1 MVVKNID
8 YFSAFCYYL
17 LMDKELAKTLEMA
30 GFHEKETKVYLAFL
44 ELGKGTV
51 YHAAKLTDLKRPII
65 YVIAEKLAEKG
76 YLMRFP
82 EKKITIYQ
90 AVDPSVIFRKMQ
102 DNTRIFF
109 EMLPIFETFSNKP
122 IEKPKIAYTD
132 TREGVLNIYEKLNNF
147 PDQFYISSNVRI
159 EEKFPGIIN
168 SWTKNYKR
176 NRRKIKGQIIVP
188 DNLEERALAK
198 KFKEIGQ
205 EIRFSNAIRNIRMDF
220 AICGNMLAI
229 TSLGK
234 SVFAVTIESE
244 DILLSLKPIFETIW
258 KSAKK

>member
-1 MVVKNID
+1 
-8 YFSAFCYYL
+8 
-17 LMDKELAKTLEMA
+17 MDKELIKTLGLA
-30 GFHEKETKVYLAFL
+30 GFNDKETQVYLAFL

-51 YHAAKLTDLKRPII
+51 YHASKLMNLKRPII
-65 YVIAEKLAEKG
+65 YVIAEKLTEKG

-90 AVDPSVIFRKMQ
+90 AVDPSVIFRKLQ
-102 DNTRIFF
+102 DNARIFF
-109 EMLPIFETFSNKP
+109 EMLPIFETLSNKTA
-122 IEKPKIAYTD
+122 EKPKIAYTN
-132 TREGVLNIYEKLNNF
+132 TQEGVLNIYEKLNNF

-176 NRRKIKGQIIVP
+176 NRRKIKGRIIVP
-188 DNLEERALAK
+188 DNPEERILAE

-205 EIRFSNAIRNIRMDF
+205 EIRFSDIIRNIRMDF
-220 AICGNMLAI
+220 ATCGNILAI

-234 SVFAVTIESE
+234 SVFAVTVESE
-244 DILLSLKPIFETIW
+244 DLILSLKPIFEAIW
-258 KSAKK
+258 KSAKN